1 MVNDVLPIIIIV
13 ILLYK
18 NIVRNK
24 YISYSR
30 VIN

>member
-1 MVNDVLPIIIIV
+1 MVNDVLPVIIV